1 MTAMY
6 DHSPISMAGRLVVW
20 SWRRISRVHR
30 ALRSL
35 RRPEIPP
42 PILVVGSARS
52 GGTCKT
58 DLVSWIAGEAPHLAI
73 LCHRTGDEEKWLERR
88 HPGRVFVHRDW
99 LKAWRM
105 AQVAGFCAAVCDGGL
120 QDPALDGCPALRLD
134 VEPAPASWRDFHP
147 WGPWREPPGQS
158 RQATVVSVE
167 RDLRPRLHLDAESS
181 ITGLRAA
188 CAVARPDVFFS
199 DLEAAGVRLLE
210 RVAVRDHARF
220 SRDVLERMARE
231 PSTWVVT
238 EKDAAR
244 GGLPGGVRVASRIL
258 DPTTRMRDTIQA
270 LIDPGQSIKNR
281 IAGTPR
287 G

>member
-1 MTAMY
+1 MY

-20 SWRRISRVHR
+20 SWRRISGAHR

-35 RRPEIPP
+35 RRPQLSPP
-42 PILVVGSARS
+42 LLVVGSARS

-58 DLVSWIAGEAPHLAI
+58 DLVSWIAGEYTHLAV
-73 LCHRTGDEEKWLERR
+73 LCHGTGDEDRWLAAR

-134 VEPAPASWRDFHP
+134 VEPAPASWRDVHP

-158 RQATVVSVE
+158 RQATAVSVE
-167 RDLRPRLHLDAESS
+167 RDLRPRLGLEGEVPSA
-181 ITGLRAA
+181 GLRAA
-188 CAVARPDVFFS
+188 CAVARPDVFFA
-199 DLEAAGVRLLE
+199 DLEALGVRLLE
-210 RVAVRDHARF
+210 RVAFRDHAGF

-231 PSTWVVT
+231 PSAWVVT

-244 GGLPGGVRVASRIL
+244 GGLPPGVRVAHRKL
-258 DPTTRMRDTIQA
+258 DPMPEVRGTIKT
-270 LIDPGQSIKNR
+270 LIER
-281 IAGTPR
+281 ISPSKTGSR
-287 G
+287 